1 MLLNRSLMDAQLLGN
16 IFSAYPAIRS
26 NQLIYFSPFFSQLF
40 YLTACLTT
48 CLTACLSVCL
58 TIFFCR
64 FFPGEKSNLYAPVHL
79 RNDRLRES
87 RLFTGINDFES
98 PSPPGVNVAPQ
109 ETCRRNFWIT
119 GARIMLPF
127 QIL

>member
-48 CLTACLSVCL
+48 CLTACLSACL

-64 FFPGEKSNLYAPVHL
+64 FFPGEKSNLYAPVPL

-87 RLFTGINDFES
+87 RLFAGINAFES
-98 PSPPGVNVAPQ
+98 PPSQGIIVANKD
-109 ETCRRNFWIT
+109 TSRRN
-119 GARIMLPF
+119 
-127 QIL
+127 

>member
-48 CLTACLSVCL
+48 CL